1 MRESC
6 GSADAAPRASCT
18 DGIELDSE
26 QTGVG
31 ELRQLRQLQEENA
44 RQAGGERATPTAMSC
59 PARHLFRL
67 HALGKDYGIAA
78 SNSQTK
84 RD

>member
-1 MRESC
+1 M
-6 GSADAAPRASCT
+6 
-18 DGIELDSE
+18 GIPEATYYIWRKKYANL
-26 QTGVG
+26 GVT

-59 PARHLFRL
+59 PARQLFRL